1 MIEALKYFIKKKGIQ
16 GNFYLIQNYEN
27 DKNFPKY
34 SQFYSYLWF
43 KNNDKKILLYTES
56 KTGILKDKEY
66 IYSELNSL
74 ILSYILM
81 DIETG
86 DIWKKIK

>member
-43 KNNDKKILLYTES
+43 KNNNKKILLYTES
-56 KTGILKDKEY
+56 KIGILKDKEY

>member
-1 MIEALKYFIKKKGIQ
+1 MIEALKHFIKKKGIQ
-16 GNFYLIQNYEN
+16 GNFYLIANYEN

>member
-16 GNFYLIQNYEN
+16 GNFYLIENYEN

>member
-16 GNFYLIQNYEN
+16 GNFYLIENYEN

-66 IYSELNSL
+66 I
-74 ILSYILM
+74 
-81 DIETG
+81 
-86 DIWKKIK
+86 

>member
-1 MIEALKYFIKKKGIQ
+1 MIEALKHFIKKKGIQ
-16 GNFYLIQNYEN
+16 GNFYLIENYEN

>member
-1 MIEALKYFIKKKGIQ
+1 MIEALKHFIKKKGIQ
-16 GNFYLIQNYEN
+16 GNFYLITNYEN

-43 KNNDKKILLYTES
+43 KHDDKKVLLYTES

-74 ILSYILM
+74 ILSYILK

-86 DIWKKIK
+86 ELWKKIK

>member
-43 KNNDKKILLYTES
+43 KNNNKKILLYTES

>member
-1 MIEALKYFIKKKGIQ
+1 MIEALKHFIKKKGIQ
-16 GNFYLIQNYEN
+16 GNFYLIENYEN

-56 KTGILKDKEY
+56 KTGVLKDKEY
-66 IYSELNSL
+66 IYSELSSL
-74 ILSYILM
+74 ILTNILD

-86 DIWKKIK
+86 NIWKKIK